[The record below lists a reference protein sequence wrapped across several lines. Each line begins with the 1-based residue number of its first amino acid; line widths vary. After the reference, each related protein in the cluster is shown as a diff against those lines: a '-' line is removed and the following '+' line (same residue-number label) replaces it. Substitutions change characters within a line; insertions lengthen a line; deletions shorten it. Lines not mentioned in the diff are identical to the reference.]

1 MNYISL
7 SELKDEL
14 INFFRAKSILPVLG
28 SGFTVG
34 ECAENGLVPSGS
46 LMKEHML
53 RAIMDSEKINDD
65 DFALLKVAP
74 FSEDVNFFL

>member
-46 LMKEHML
+46 LMKEHVK
-53 RAIMDSEKINDD
+53 SN
-65 DFALLKVAP
+65 
-74 FSEDVNFFL
+74 NG